1 MDGVVEII
9 TSRERRRRWSLQ
21 DKVRLVAEINEPGAM
36 IRSVAARHG
45 VSESLLF
52 TWRRQAREGLLG
64 PAPQSPMFV
73 QVQTLAPPSTAMAPL
88 DHEPRPTPT
97 PALASRSPSAPGAIE
112 IELGSGRRVRVGR
125 DVNLAALRRVL
136 AALRE

>member
-9 TSRERRRRWSLQ
+9 TGRERRRRWSLQ
-21 DKVRLVAEINEPGAM
+21 DKIRFVAETSEPGAM
-36 IRSVAARHG
+36 IRAVAARHG

-52 TWRRQAREGLLG
+52 TWRRQAREGLLARVPG
-64 PAPQSPMFV
+64 ASVFV
-73 QVQTLAPPSTAMAPL
+73 PVQTLASASTVVAPL
-88 DHEPRPTPT
+88 DTMSSPG
-97 PALASRSPSAPGAIE
+97 SQIRSTGLSGLIE
-112 IELGSGRRVRVGR
+112 IKLGNGRHVRVGR